1 MSIPSRVLKTSLLF
15 LSLALLHGCGGG
27 GGGDPAGGGTVP
39 TAEAPPAV
47 TQKIPATGGS
57 ITAALADGA
66 QVVLTFP
73 AGAVAADVDIT
84 VTPSVPASGDW
95 LSFQLSPG
103 TEVLLKPVTLLVTPP
118 AGLDATQ
125 LPQLRLGSAA
135 DPLWLISK
143 TNADGTLEAVL
154 PALPLPS
161 VTTGA
166 RAVARTHSTVQFAAL
181 APLAPADA
189 TSTTITGAN
198 FVLECEL
205 SQAVIDDATIVL
217 DRATESDLIL
227 KVINLL
233 ANIKTNCGV
242 SVSTQGLLEQF
253 ASDASLRHIN
263 ATTFFS
269 GLDYTSSE
277 NFVSFAPRLRRALS
291 WCRVAQLLN
300 AQPIA
305 CPNVTDFQL
314 SFSQLIVGISNVA
327 SATEEL
333 YELRNQY
340 KKVLPLAA
348 EAAAFGADNAEEFLR
363 RLSADLADLLIKRA
377 YAICNH
383 GDLYDFLLMI
393 ELGAPSS
400 YSADTLRNDLAYCGT
415 QVVARVLDNAN
426 VLIAANERTLLP
438 GGVDDVRPDRSKST
452 PVPLDGALSMTLTGR
467 ATSCSRVIGAPL
479 GTDELVVKVGTTE
492 LQRFFHNSGD
502 FNGQFDISKAAL
514 LTKLGKPADS
524 KDPIEIEVWREN
536 VVVRG
541 CADENDVA
549 FNVVLPDVKLY
560 TVTVGD
566 VVSTNSVVV
575 RGAFLTAD
583 YNFSASYGGVVPEGG
598 TSSSSL
604 DLNANGLATGE
615 KLETK
620 QGTVSFQNPDPTM
633 PFIPAQL
640 TYNMGARSSQSLT
653 GVTATPG
660 QISGMSGGTLFTTAS
675 CLFNRG
681 GEGQNGVSATGSAGS
696 RSVLDFELLRG
707 DRYIIAFTASVEGT
721 ASLVQDSISVAVG
734 ISSEDGATKVLALKF
749 TGGSANSMS
758 NTAEISTDGFIYIDA
773 RAFCGTSSS
782 SASVTGS
789 VTFTL
794 TPIN

>member
-1 MSIPSRVLKTSLLF
+1 MSTSKRVLKTSLLF
-15 LSLALLHGCGGG
+15 LGLALLHGCGGG
-27 GGGDPAGGGTVP
+27 GGGDPAGGGAVP

-103 TEVLLKPVTLLVTPP
+103 TEVLLKPVTLTVTPP

-143 TNADGTLEAVL
+143 TNADGTLEAIL

-161 VTTGA
+161 VAAGA
-166 RAVARTHSTVQFAAL
+166 RAVARTTAAAQFAAL

-189 TSTTITGAN
+189 TATTITGDN
-198 FVLECEL
+198 FLVECEL
-205 SQAVIDDATIVL
+205 SQTVIDDATIVL

-233 ANIKTNCGV
+233 ANIKSNCGV

-253 ASDASLRHIN
+253 ASDASLRQIN

-305 CPNVTDFQL
+305 CPNVPDFQL

-327 SATEEL
+327 SATDEL

-363 RLSADLADLLIKRA
+363 RLSADVAEVLIKRA

-383 GDLYDFLLMI
+383 GDLYDFLLMT
-393 ELGAPSS
+393 ELGAPSN
-400 YSADTLRNDLAYCGT
+400 YSADTLRNNLALCGT
-415 QVVARVLDNAN
+415 RVVARVFDNMN
-426 VLIAANERTLLP
+426 QPIPLNERTLLP
-438 GGVDDVRPDRSKST
+438 GGVDDVRPDRNKT
-452 PVPLDGALSMTLTGR
+452 TTVLADGSLALTITGR
-467 ATSCSRVIGAPL
+467 ATSCSRVIGSPL
-479 GTDELVVKVGTTE
+479 GADEMVVKVGTTE

-502 FNGQFDISKAAL
+502 FNGQFNLSKAEL
-514 LTKLGKPADS
+514 LAKLGKPADS
-524 KDPIEIEVWREN
+524 KDPIDIEVWREH
-536 VVVRG
+536 VVVPG

-549 FNVVLPDVKLY
+549 FSIVLPDVRLY
-560 TVTVGD
+560 TLTV
-566 VVSTNSVVV
+566 N
-575 RGAFLTAD
+575 
-583 YNFSASYGGVVPEGG
+583 GGIVCGR
-598 TSSSSL
+598 SRL
-604 DLNANGLATGE
+604 
-615 KLETK
+615 
-620 QGTVSFQNPDPTM
+620 GTVQIVGSDTKNIEDVE
-633 PFIPAQL
+633 
-640 TYNMGARSSQSLT
+640 S
-653 GVTATPG
+653 
-660 QISGMSGGTLFTTAS
+660 ISG
-675 CLFNRG
+675 
-681 GEGQNGVSATGSAGS
+681 
-696 RSVLDFELLRG
+696 
-707 DRYIIAFTASVEGT
+707 
-721 ASLVQDSISVAVG
+721 SLVFTFDAATVPTAIELPCLKRVNSDIYIQSANITALSLPALTQASSV
-734 ISSEDGATKVLALKF
+734 KF
-749 TGGSANSMS
+749 TGTIASQVTIKLPK
-758 NTAEISTDGFIYIDA
+758 TAALNYIDA
-773 RAFCGTSSS
+773 RDVNSPSTIVINGGIFSTGA
-782 SASVTGS
+782 SATNNSGLLGLEITAAQVGALLIRSNSRLAKLALDVPAIGKPGVASFVHTVDQNPELTTASFAPAAVYGS
-789 VTFTL
+789 MVFHVSKVPESEWTKIRDNLTFPEGGSLTL
-794 TPIN
+794 FNAP